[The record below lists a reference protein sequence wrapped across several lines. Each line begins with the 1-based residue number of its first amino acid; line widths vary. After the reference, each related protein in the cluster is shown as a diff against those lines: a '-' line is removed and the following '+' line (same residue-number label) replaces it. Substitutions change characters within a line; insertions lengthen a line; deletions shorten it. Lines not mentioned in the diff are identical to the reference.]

1 MNTTKVF
8 SGRNLDN
15 KKLRYS
21 VQMEQ
26 NILGTRQKRRCG
38 EGLGGDPMDSI
49 DPIDTL
55 DTLDAVDTL
64 DATLYPQ
71 HQ

>member
-1 MNTTKVF
+1 
-8 SGRNLDN
+8 
-15 KKLRYS
+15 
-21 VQMEQ
+21 MEQ